1 MIATDLA
8 HAAPYGRTNYV
19 FDLSDPQTGAVQPGR
34 YHFELDGM
42 TVVVPGPWELTWDL
56 GAP

>member
-19 FDLSDPQTGAVQPGR
+19 FGLSDPQTGAVQPAATT
-34 YHFELDGM
+34 LSW
-42 TVVVPGPWELTWDL
+42 T
-56 GAP
+56 A